1 MLKEYLT
8 EEKYEELKE
17 SNDMIYKALELSLEL
32 FKSGTDKGGFP
43 YVLHLF
49 YVYKNV
55 LEKEEK
61 VVALL
66 HDVIE
71 DKNVTKEDLLEIGF
85 PSKIVSDI
93 LVLTRRKDVSY
104 DAYIDNIIKT
114 GSKEALEVKL
124 ADLKNNI
131 DLTRIKNPS
140 VKDYERVEKRY
151 MPSYEKILNRLKEI
165 EKW

>member
-1 MLKEYLT
+1 MLKEYLGK
-8 EEKYEELKE
+8 EKYDELKS
-17 SNDMIYKALELSLEL
+17 SNCLIYKALELSLEL
-32 FKSGTDKGGFP
+32 FKDDTDKGGFP
-43 YVLHLF
+43 YILHLL

-55 LEKEEK
+55 YGKDEK
-61 VVALL
+61 VVSLL
-66 HDVIE
+66 HDVLE
-71 DKNVTKEDLLEIGF
+71 DKDVTKEELLEIGF
-85 PSKIVSDI
+85 PSKIVNDVS
-93 LVLTRRKDVSY
+93 VLTRVKDLSY
-104 DAYIDNIIKT
+104 NDYIDSIIKN

-131 DLTRIKNPS
+131 DLTRIKNPT

>member
-8 EEKYEELKE
+8 EEKYDELKS
-17 SNDMIYKALELSLEL
+17 SNCLIYKALELSLEL
-32 FKSGTDKGGFP
+32 FKSDTDKGGFP

-66 HDVIE
+66 HDVME
-71 DKNVTKEDLLEIGF
+71 DKNVTKDDLLEIGF

-93 LVLTRRKDVSY
+93 SVLTRRKDVSY
-104 DAYIDNIIKT
+104 DTYIDNIIKN

-131 DLTRIKNPS
+131 DLTRIKNPT

>member
-1 MLKEYLT
+1 MLKEYLA
-8 EEKYEELKE
+8 EEKYEELIE

-32 FKSGTDKGGFP
+32 FNHDTDKGGFP
-43 YVLHLF
+43 YVLHLL
-49 YVYKNV
+49 YVYRHV
-55 LEKEEK
+55 YDKEEK

-66 HDVIE
+66 HDVME

-85 PSKIVSDI
+85 PSKIVSDVS
-93 LVLTRRKDVSY
+93 VLTRIKNTNYTD
-104 DAYIDNIIKT
+104 YIDNIIKN

-131 DLTRIKNPS
+131 DLTRIKNPT

>member
-32 FKSGTDKGGFP
+32 FKSDTDKGVFP

-66 HDVIE
+66 HDVME

-165 EKW
+165 EK